1 MATKK
6 IEILNRVP
14 PGDRWAPLSKDGTS
28 VPVLE
33 SLTEALEYIFQKEG
47 YKEFHLS
54 PFQGKIYAVVDAED
68 APPPIK
74 KYNIYGDR

>member
-14 PGDRWAPLSKDGTS
+14 PGDRWSPAGANTPI
-28 VPVLE
+28 LE
-33 SLTEALEYIFQKEG
+33 SLTEALEYIYQENG

-54 PFQGKIYAVVDAED
+54 PFQGKVYAVFEAED
-68 APPPIK
+68 TPLPPK

>member
-1 MATKK
+1 MATQK

-14 PGDRWAPLSKDGTS
+14 PGDRWS
-28 VPVLE
+28 PVGSSNTPILE
-33 SLTEALEYIFQKEG
+33 SLTEALEYIFQENG

-54 PFQGKIYAVVDAED
+54 PFQGKIYAVVEAED
-68 APPPIK
+68 VPTPPK

>member
-14 PGDRWAPLSKDGTS
+14 PGDHWSPVGISKP
-28 VPVLE
+28 PVLD

>member
-1 MATKK
+1 MATEK

-14 PGDRWAPLSKDGTS
+14 PGDRWAPINETGNT

-33 SLTEALEYIFQKEG
+33 SLTEALEYIYQEKR
-47 YKEFHLS
+47 YREFHLS
-54 PFQGKIYAVVDAED
+54 PFQGKVYAVIETED
-68 APPPIK
+68 KPTPIK